1 LLPLV
6 CLELQAL
13 LAELEPLLGVW
24 EQVSGWEGEEEGE
37 VWQRRGRAVFWESL
51 EKQEEEGEV
60 WQRRGR
66 AVFWESLE
74 KQEEGMDGRW
84 EAGEVGVGLW
94 EEEAVSLLWEA
105 EEEVFWME
113 EEGEVFSWLGEEVVF
128 LLWEEGVAASC
139 SQVLVQV
146 SC

>member
-1 LLPLV
+1 MLPLV

-51 EKQEEEGEV
+51 EKQEE
-60 WQRRGR
+60 
-66 AVFWESLE
+66 
-74 KQEEGMDGRW
+74 GMGGRW

>member
-1 LLPLV
+1 MLPLV

-24 EQVSGWEGEEEGE
+24 EQVSGWEG
-37 VWQRRGRAVFWESL
+37 
-51 EKQEEEGEV
+51 EEEGEV

>member
-1 LLPLV
+1 MLPLV

-24 EQVSGWEGEEEGE
+24 EQVSGWEG
-37 VWQRRGRAVFWESL
+37 
-51 EKQEEEGEV
+51 EEEGEV

-128 LLWEEGVAASC
+128 
-139 SQVLVQV
+139 
-146 SC
+146 